1 MGGKSMRRL
10 FKKLIPLEEAKAI
23 AFGEV
28 KPIEKKEQVTLL
40 ASTGRVLAEDI
51 KSKLALPPFDKAAMD
66 GYAVRAGDTHKASI
80 DNSVKLRCI
89 SKLYAG
95 ELSDREVGQ
104 GTCIKI
110 STGAKLP
117 PQANAVVRLE
127 DVKASGELV
136 KIFKPVAPQQD
147 LIRKGADIQK
157 GGLLLKEGELLTPPK
172 IGSLASQGIGEVRV
186 YKKPRVSIV
195 PSGNEVKE
203 LGKEL
208 VEGEVYDANSYTLA
222 TLVKNCGGIPNL
234 FPPARDELAQ
244 LRKVIENALLEAD
257 LVLVSGGS
265 SVGARDLV
273 PEVISKL
280 GRIFFHGVRI
290 RPGMP
295 TLFGKA
301 KNKLIFGM
309 PGYPTSCMIS
319 SYLFVSP
326 VVSKLAHLP
335 WKPKIVKARLARRY
349 KSLGERRQLLPV
361 RLEKGLAYPVFKGAG
376 AITSTAH
383 ADGLV
388 EIPEDIEAIEEGEE
402 VEVKLW

>member
-1 MGGKSMRRL
+1 MKHL
-10 FKKLIPLEEAKAI
+10 FKNLIPLEEAKAI
-23 AFGEV
+23 AISKV
-28 KPIEKKEQVTLL
+28 KPIQEKEQVTLL
-40 ASTGRVLAEDI
+40 VSAGRVLAVDI
-51 KSKLALPPFDKAAMD
+51 KAKFDVPSFDKVAMD
-66 GYAVRAGDTHKASI
+66 GYAVRAEDTQKANPKNPI
-80 DNSVKLRCI
+80 KLRCI

-95 ELSDREVGQ
+95 ELSERRVEQ

-117 PQANAVVRLE
+117 PLANAVVRLE
-127 DVKASGELV
+127 DAKASGGLV
-136 KIFKPVAPQQD
+136 KIFKPVSPYQD
-147 LIRKGADIQK
+147 LIRKGADIPK
-157 GGLLLKEGELLTPPK
+157 GNLLLKEGELLAPPK
-172 IGSLASQGIGEVRV
+172 IGSLASQGIAEVKV
-186 YKKPRVSIV
+186 YRKPTVSIV

-208 VEGEVYDANSYTLA
+208 VEGQVYDANSYTLA
-222 TLVKNCGGIPNL
+222 TLVKNCGGIPKI
-234 FPPARDELAQ
+234 FPPAQDKIHELK
-244 LRKVIENALLEAD
+244 KVIENALLEAD
-257 LVLVSGGS
+257 LVLVTGGS

-280 GRIFFHGVRI
+280 GTIFFHGVKI

-301 KNKLIFGM
+301 KNKLIFGI

-326 VVSKLAHLP
+326 VVKKLAHLP
-335 WKPKIVKARLARRY
+335 WEPKIIKAKLARRY

-361 RLEKGLAYPVFKGAG
+361 KIDKGLAYPVFKGAG

-388 EIPEDIEAIEEGEE
+388 EIPEDIKVIEEGEE
-402 VEVKLW
+402 VEIKFW